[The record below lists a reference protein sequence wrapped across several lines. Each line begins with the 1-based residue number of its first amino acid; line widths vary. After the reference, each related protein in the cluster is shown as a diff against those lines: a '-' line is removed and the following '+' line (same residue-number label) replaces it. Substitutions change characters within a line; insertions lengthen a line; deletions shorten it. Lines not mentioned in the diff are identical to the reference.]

1 MSMFTILIQPQKN
14 MDFGNV
20 GVEKPR
26 LLLRNQKCEESQ
38 RNQSE
43 RYYIINPQIFT
54 YGFYIIPSLGQQ
66 VYSSPKYRLGFDI
79 WALVLFLS
87 VMIPTIIWTFVPA
100 PNDIL
105 RAESTT
111 PMLDIA
117 ASVMQIMAISCI
129 CVLINKG
136 AGKVRFTPLVFLSA
150 LCVLLYYAG
159 WAIYYCGISSPWV
172 ILLMTI
178 PPSAA
183 LILYAVDRRNLPAI
197 VLAGC
202 FAELH
207 LLFAVSNF
215 IRQRMNGISADWR
228 KYP

>member
-1 MSMFTILIQPQKN
+1 MTFCK
-14 MDFGNV
+14 
-20 GVEKPR
+20 
-26 LLLRNQKCEESQ
+26 
-38 RNQSE
+38 
-43 RYYIINPQIFT
+43 
-54 YGFYIIPSLGQQ
+54 
-66 VYSSPKYRLGFDI
+66 KYRLGFDI

-100 PNDIL
+100 PNNIL

-111 PMLDIA
+111 PVLDIT
-117 ASVMQIMAISCI
+117 ASVLQFLAISCI

-136 AGKVRFTPLVFLSA
+136 AGKVRFTLLVFLSA

-159 WAIYYCGISSPWV
+159 WDIYYCGIGSPWV
-172 ILLMTI
+172 IFLMTI

-197 VLAGC
+197 VLACG
-202 FAELH
+202 FAVLH

-215 IRQRMNGISADWR
+215 IR
-228 KYP
+228 

>member
-1 MSMFTILIQPQKN
+1 MTVCK
-14 MDFGNV
+14 
-20 GVEKPR
+20 
-26 LLLRNQKCEESQ
+26 
-38 RNQSE
+38 
-43 RYYIINPQIFT
+43 
-54 YGFYIIPSLGQQ
+54 
-66 VYSSPKYRLGFDI
+66 KYRLGFDI

-111 PMLDIA
+111 PVLDIT
-117 ASVMQIMAISCI
+117 ASVLQFMAISCI

-136 AGKVRFTPLVFLSA
+136 AGKVRFTPLVFLLA
-150 LCVLLYYAG
+150 LCVLLYYVG

-183 LILYAVDRRNLPAI
+183 LILYAVDRMNLPAV
-197 VLAGC
+197 VLAGG
-202 FAELH
+202 FAVLH
-207 LLFAVSNF
+207 LLFAVSYF
-215 IRQRMNGISADWR
+215 IR
-228 KYP
+228 